1 MRGELFEIND
11 SHAAIVVH
19 ASRICKRTYN
29 SKMAN
34 TKPDIRIFYDLE
46 SLSRSAAEFFIET
59 CAQAIT
65 ERGRFLVAL
74 SGGNTPMGLYQL
86 LAQSP
91 YREQTD
97 WRHAH
102 VFWGDERCVP
112 IEDLEN
118 SYRQA
123 HDTLLSRVP
132 IPTENIHRVQ
142 SDLEPDEAAKDY
154 AHVLKDFASP
164 PLDWPRFD
172 LVLLGMGEDGHT
184 ASLFPGS
191 EVNVSVP
198 TMAVTAKYQDRPAN
212 RVTLTPLVFNA
223 ARRIIFLVSGE
234 SKSQT
239 LTNVLYGEYH
249 PEQFPAQRIR
259 PTDGEL
265 LWLVDQSAASKL

>member
-1 MRGELFEIND
+1 MANLKPDVRIFENLD
-11 SHAAIVVH
+11 LLSHAA
-19 ASRICKRTYN
+19 
-29 SKMAN
+29 
-34 TKPDIRIFYDLE
+34 
-46 SLSRSAAEFFIET
+46 AELFIET

-74 SGGNTPMGLYQL
+74 SGGNTPTELFKL

-97 WRHAH
+97 WTRAH

-123 HDTLLSRVP
+123 KDVLLKHVA
-132 IPTENIHRVQ
+132 IPVENIHRFE
-142 SDLEPDEAAKDY
+142 SDLEPAEAAKDY
-154 AHVLKDFASP
+154 ARVLKQFASP

-191 EVNVSVP
+191 DVNVSSP
-198 TMAVTAKYQDRPAN
+198 TLAVTAQYQNRPAN
-212 RVTLTPLVFNA
+212 RITLTPLVFNS
-223 ARRIIFLVSGE
+223 ARRIIFLVNGA

-239 LTNVLYGEYH
+239 LTNVLYGEYL
-249 PEQFPAQRIR
+249 PEKLPAQRIR
-259 PTDGEL
+259 PTDGEVI
-265 LWLVDQSAASKL
+265 WMVDQLAASKL